1 MGSGSQLS
9 VMFAYWKYR
18 AIGVV
23 TAAAAVLA
31 VSTTA
36 SAMVVGGRQAV
47 QEVVEGCDAFA
58 LTGGKLAPSLMFTVS
73 DPADSLGTMPVY
85 MEDTEAEQALAL
97 YTDDDGFDLDLTEA
111 TKPGTGQLAELAALQ
126 LVPLQS
132 DASQAML
139 ALDVMTVRDVCGAE
153 HFDQHS
159 LWFLYSLINSLVT
172 VNLNTGSITGT
183 SLPWV
188 LSIGSVF
195 NLIDLGTFVLHD
207 RIQPILLDPE
217 NAISA
222 STYVDV
228 LPWLV
233 VESTRIGPTWI
244 YYFHAEHWRFSYDTY
259 GYQNIT
265 RYSSAPPGTSGGSS
279 HSSIIYVGS
288 GGGGGGGGGSGGPG
302 GDSVEILIPPW
313 MKSPIFWILS
323 AAGLLGAARW
333 LATV

>member
-1 MGSGSQLS
+1 
-9 VMFAYWKYR
+9 MFASWKYR
-18 AIGVV
+18 ATGLV
-23 TAAAAVLA
+23 TAATALLV
-31 VSTTA
+31 VSTSA
-36 SAMVVGGRQAV
+36 SALVVGGQEAV
-47 QEVVEGCDAFA
+47 QEVVEGCDAYA

-73 DPADSLGTMPVY
+73 DAAESLGTMPVY
-85 MEDTEAEQALAL
+85 MEDTEADQALAL
-97 YTDDDGFDLDLTEA
+97 YTEDEGFSLDLTEA
-111 TKPGTGQLAELAALQ
+111 SKPGTGQLAELAALQ
-126 LVPLQS
+126 LVPLQT

-139 ALDVMTVRDVCGAE
+139 ALDVMTARDVCGAE

-159 LWFLYSLINSLVT
+159 LWFLYGLINSLVT
-172 VNLNTGSITGT
+172 VNLNTGSISGT

-207 RIQPILLDPE
+207 QIQPVLLDPE

-222 STYVDV
+222 ATYVDV

-233 VESTRIGPTWI
+233 VETTRIGPTWI
-244 YYFHAEHWRFSYDTY
+244 YYFHAEHWRFAYDTY
-259 GYQNIT
+259 GYQNVT
-265 RYSSAPPGTSGGSS
+265 GYSSAPPGSGSSS

-288 GGGGGGGGGSGGPG
+288 SRGGGNGGASGGGGPTA
-302 GDSVEILIPPW
+302 DSVEILIPPW